1 MTLLQVFALRFENID
16 NKKQHIKMK
25 KTMITLLAA
34 GLMFAGCGKQGD
46 KDNPLL
52 QKWDTPFET
61 APFEKIKPEHYLPA
75 FEAAIAEHEKEIGQ
89 IVSNKEAAT
98 FDNTIAALDYS
109 GQSLSRIQGIYFN
122 MMAANTSK
130 ELQDLQEKIG
140 PMLAQHSDNVSMN
153 ADLFKRVKAVW
164 DARES
169 QKYTEEQSALLE
181 KTYKSFV
188 RNGALLDEAKQKELR
203 QVNGELTTTEAKF
216 DANLLKETKSYQLVI
231 EKKEDLKGLPQGEI
245 DKAAATAKELGK
257 EGKWVFT
264 LDNPSFIPFVTYAAN
279 RELRKE
285 IFNARVNRCN
295 NGGETD
301 NNALVAKMAELR
313 AKKANLLGYET
324 FADYQLEER
333 MAKKP
338 ENVFK
343 LLEDLLSYS
352 VPVAKQEAAEFQKLL
367 DKDEKGATLEAW
379 DMYYYAEKV
388 RQQKYNFDAEAT
400 RPYFEINNVR
410 EGCFE
415 VLKKL
420 YGISFTERKDIS
432 VYAQDVTAF
441 EAKNEKGEHVGILY
455 WDPFTRNSKQ
465 SGAWCNEYRG
475 QYRQN
480 GKNTT
485 CIITVCF
492 NFAKAPNGRT
502 TLTADEAS
510 TVFHEMGHAIHQLLS
525 DCTYPSVSGT
535 NVSRDFVEL
544 PSQILEHWCFEPEVL
559 AMYAKDEKGN
569 VIPEE
574 MVKRMKAVGTFNQ
587 GFAFSELLAA
597 SYLDMT
603 FHSIKAGEKVNTQE
617 LEKAAMQKIG
627 MISQIPPRYRSTY
640 FSHCFGDGGYSAG
653 YYSYTWSEWLD
664 ADAFEAFKEAGN
676 IFDKTTADKFKVLLS
691 SGSTKDAMTLYKN
704 FRGKEP
710 DIKALL
716 RNRGMIK

>member
-1 MTLLQVFALRFENID
+1 MR
-16 NKKQHIKMK
+16 
-25 KTMITLLAA
+25 KTVMSLLAA
-34 GLMFAGCGKQGD
+34 GMLFTACNKQD
-46 KDNPLL
+46 NADNPLL

-75 FEAAIAEHEKEIGQ
+75 FKAAIEQHDKEIQ
-89 IVSNKEAAT
+89 EIVSNKEAAT
-98 FDNTIAALDYS
+98 FDNTIAALEFS
-109 GQSLSRIQGIYFN
+109 GQLLSRIQGVYFN
-122 MMAANTSK
+122 MLAANTST
-130 ELQDLQEKIG
+130 ELQKAQEEIG
-140 PMLAQHSDNVSMN
+140 PLLAHHSDNVSMN
-153 ADLFKRVKAVW
+153 AELFKRVKAVW
-164 DARES
+164 DNKDKQNYTDE
-169 QKYTEEQSALLE
+169 QKAVLE
-181 KTYKSFV
+181 KVYKNFV
-188 RNGALLDEAKQKELR
+188 RNGALLDANKQKELR
-203 QVNGELTTTEAKF
+203 EVNSELTKVEAKF
-216 DANLLKETKSYQLVI
+216 DANLLAETKAYKLVVG
-231 EKKEDLKGLPQGEI
+231 KKEDLAGLPQGEI
-245 DKAAATAKELGK
+245 DKAAALAKSTGL

-279 RELRKE
+279 RELRKH
-285 IFNARVNRCN
+285 IFEARINRCN
-295 NGGETD
+295 KGGATD

-313 AKKANLLGYET
+313 AKKADILGYET
-324 FADYQLEER
+324 FAHYQLEER
-333 MAKKP
+333 MAKTP

-352 VPVAKQEAAEFQKLL
+352 VPVAKKEAEEFQKLL
-367 DKDEKGATLEAW
+367 DKDEKGAKLEAW

-388 RQQKYNFDAEAT
+388 RQQKYDFDAEQT
-400 RPYFEINNVR
+400 RPYFEIDNVR
-410 EGCFE
+410 QGCFE
-415 VLKKL
+415 TLTKL

-432 VYAQDVTAF
+432 VYAEDVRVF

-455 WDPFTRNSKQ
+455 WDPFTRDSKQ

-492 NFAKAPNGRT
+492 NYAKAPNGRT
-502 TLTADEAS
+502 TLTADEAA

-535 NVSRDFVEL
+535 NVARDFVEL
-544 PSQILEHWCFEPEVL
+544 PSQVLEHWCFEPEVL
-559 AMYAKDEKGN
+559 AMYAKNEKGE
-569 VIPEE
+569 VIPEALLS
-574 MVKRMKAVGTFNQ
+574 RMKAVGTFNQ
-587 GFAFSELLAA
+587 GFAFSEILAA
-597 SYLDMT
+597 SYLDMC

-617 LEKAAMQKIG
+617 FEKAAMNKIG

-676 IFDKTTADKFKVLLS
+676 IFDPATAAKFKILLS
-691 SGSTKDAMTLYKN
+691 SGSTKDAMQLYKD
-704 FRGKEP
+704 FRGREP

-716 RNRGMIK
+716 KNRGMSK